1 VQIVDHYE
9 DFYASHDH
17 MPGSDRALKV
27 TGTVVFRTGGCTA
40 ELREH
45 EGNPGI
51 NPLMLTLDL
60 VLTAPPEG
68 TAVPEVLTP
77 VSVEWSVDDPP
88 TEYRQVQFKVVGTD
102 DEPPPVID
110 VEHPQ

>member
-1 VQIVDHYE
+1 MGVVDHYE

-17 MPGSDRALKV
+17 MPGSSRTMRVK
-27 TGTVVFRTGGCTA
+27 GTVVFARGGATA

-51 NPLMLTLDL
+51 NPQMLPLDL
-60 VLTAPPEG
+60 VLTPPGYDAPTTP
-68 TAVPEVLTP
+68 ALHPVP
-77 VSVEWSVDDPP
+77 VEWSVDDPSI
-88 TEYRQVQFKVVGTD
+88 EYRQVQFFVVGTD

-110 VEHPQ
+110 VEHPE